1 MEVVRVTL
9 NRRKDLLRI
18 YTVSSQWIH
27 KKYIYKLEDMIQS
40 QLFSHAP
47 IRVKIIERFYLSR
60 QYTPERLLEVYYSS
74 ILLELKNYHILLF
87 HLFRTAKITFP
98 EPELMELA
106 LENSVIAHE
115 KRGGTVSGS
124 G

>member
-1 MEVVRVTL
+1 MEETGKEFLEAFPKLEVEGELRELLSTMEVVRVTL

-74 ILLELKNYHILLF
+74 ILLELKNYHILRRLF
-87 HLFRTAKITFP
+87 FR
-98 EPELMELA
+98 
-106 LENSVIAHE
+106 S
-115 KRGGTVSGS
+115 RR
-124 G
+124 